1 MPGAVA
7 GLPSSL
13 LRPRPMTSSHFSAL
27 FLLALF
33 AGLMVRFWLAMRQ
46 MLHVRH
52 HRGQVPAAFADSI
65 SLEAHQ
71 RAADY
76 TVARVRLGMLDLFL
90 SAALLLILTLGGGLQ
105 ALDEVAGR
113 FFEAGGVARGVAFI
127 ALVAGVSWLVNQ
139 PLAIYRSFGLEARFG
154 FNRLTPGLFLADT
167 VKGIL
172 LSALIGLPLIAFVL
186 WLMAAMGAR
195 WWLYVWGFWLVFNLL
210 VMLIYPTFIAPLFN
224 KFKPL
229 DDGPLKARIEG
240 LMQRCGFRLA
250 GLFVMDGSK
259 RSAHGNAYFTG
270 FGAAKRIVFFDT
282 LLDKLAPSEVEA
294 VLAHELGHYHHH
306 HLWKRLA
313 VIGAGSLAFFA
324 LLGHVSGQ
332 PWFFE
337 GLGMSASGSA
347 PTLVLFA
354 LVLPVFTFPLT
365 PLMSMWSRRHE
376 FQADAYAAS
385 QAPASDLI
393 SALVKLYRDNA
404 STLTPDPLYSGTY
417 DSHPPAAI
425 RIARLQAAGR

>member
-1 MPGAVA
+1 
-7 GLPSSL
+7 
-13 LRPRPMTSSHFSAL
+13 MTSSQLSAV

-52 HRGQVPAAFADSI
+52 HRGAVPAAFSDNI
-65 SLEAHQ
+65 SLDAHQ
-71 RAADY
+71 KAADY
-76 TVARVRLGMLDLFL
+76 TIARVRLGMIDLFI
-90 SAALLLILTLGGGLQ
+90 SACLLLILTLGGGLQ
-105 ALDEVAGR
+105 ALHDLASRFLDAGSL
-113 FFEAGGVARGVAFI
+113 VQGVAFI
-127 ALVAGVSWLVNQ
+127 ALVASVSWLVDL
-139 PLAIYRSFGLEARFG
+139 PLGLYRSFRLEARFG
-154 FNRLTPGLFLADT
+154 FNRLTPGLFIADT
-167 VKGIL
+167 LKGVAL
-172 LSALIGLPLIAFVL
+172 AALIGLPLIAFVL
-186 WLMAAMGAR
+186 WLMGSMGER
-195 WWLYVWGFWLVFNLL
+195 WWLYVWAFWLGFNLL
-210 VMLIYPTFIAPLFN
+210 VLLVYPTFIAPLFN

-229 DDGPLKARIEG
+229 EDGPLKARIEG
-240 LMQRCGFRLA
+240 LMSRCGFRLS

-282 LLDKLAPSEVEA
+282 LLDKLAPTEVEA

-313 VIGAGSLAFFA
+313 VIGAGSLLFFA
-324 LLGHVSGQ
+324 LLGHLANQ
-332 PWFFE
+332 TWFFE
-337 GLGMSASGSA
+337 GLGMQASGTA

-354 LVLPVFTFPLT
+354 LALPVFTFPLT
-365 PLMSMWSRRHE
+365 PLMSMWSRKHE

-385 QAPASDLI
+385 QAPATELI

-404 STLTPDPLYSGTY
+404 STLTPDPLYSSVY

-425 RIARLQAAGR
+425 RIARLQAASQ